1 MYTYTTVTGQDYT
14 YRSTRTGTGT
24 GTDPIEVTYDPAHP
38 GDAEEDISLM
48 GMLFGV
54 LIVLAMPGFGA
65 AVATFAAREIAVLWG
80 D

>member
-1 MYTYTTVTGQDYT
+1 MYTTVTGQDYT

-24 GTDPIEVTYDPAHP
+24 DPIEVTYDRAHP

-65 AVATFAAREIAVLWG
+65 AVATFFAAREIAVLWG